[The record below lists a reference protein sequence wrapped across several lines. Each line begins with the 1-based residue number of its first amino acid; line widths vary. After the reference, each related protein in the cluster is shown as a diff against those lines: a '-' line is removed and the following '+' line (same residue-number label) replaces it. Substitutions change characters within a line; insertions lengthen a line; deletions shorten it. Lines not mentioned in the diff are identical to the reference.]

1 MLYTSVPLFMQPSAI
16 NLNDFL
22 KYDGNFF
29 LSCVWL
35 WDPHYKK
42 DIETLEHI
50 QRRVKIV
57 AKDLEHKP
65 YEE

>member
-1 MLYTSVPLFMQPSAI
+1 MHLECYLHFWAPQQ
-16 NLNDFL
+16 
-22 KYDGNFF
+22 
-29 LSCVWL
+29 
-35 WDPHYKK
+35 KK